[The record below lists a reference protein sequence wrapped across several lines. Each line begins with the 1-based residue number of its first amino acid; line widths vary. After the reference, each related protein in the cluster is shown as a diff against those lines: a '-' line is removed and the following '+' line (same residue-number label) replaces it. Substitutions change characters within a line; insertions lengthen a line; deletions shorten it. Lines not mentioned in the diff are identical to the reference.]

1 MYLTRLRRTGFWTS
15 KCISV
20 LLKVCLVMFLLPHSF
35 TFNLM
40 FPRTLQ
46 QQVTKRNAS
55 SSFNIVGY
63 TEDNNNSNNNHN
75 NTLGA
80 IQVKRFALLYKSGHS
95 HTFFIT
101 SYIFELSLVLLL
113 FLHLQTAA
121 NSSYV
126 RTSLAIKAILTL
138 IMLVHN
144 LTDYTT
150 EVLSSFNL

>member
-1 MYLTRLRRTGFWTS
+1 MYLTRLRRTCFWTS
-15 KCISV
+15 ECISV
-20 LLKVCLVMFLLPHSF
+20 LLKVCLAMFLLPHSF

-63 TEDNNNSNNNHN
+63 TEDNNNSNNIIIIPC
-75 NTLGA
+75 T
-80 IQVKRFALLYKSGHS
+80 IQVKRFAPLYKSGHS

>member
-55 SSFNIVGY
+55 SSFNIEGY
-63 TEDNNNSNNNHN
+63 TEDNNNSNNIIIIPC
-75 NTLGA
+75 T
-80 IQVKRFALLYKSGHS
+80 IQVKRFAPLYKSGHS

-121 NSSYV
+121 NSSCV

>member
-1 MYLTRLRRTGFWTS
+1 MYLTRLRRTCFWTS
-15 KCISV
+15 ECISV

-63 TEDNNNSNNNHN
+63 TEDNNNSNNIIIIPC
-75 NTLGA
+75 T
-80 IQVKRFALLYKSGHS
+80 IQVKRFAPLYKSGHS

>member
-1 MYLTRLRRTGFWTS
+1 MYLTRLRRTCFWTS
-15 KCISV
+15 ECISV

-63 TEDNNNSNNNHN
+63 TEDNNNSNNIIIIPC
-75 NTLGA
+75 T
-80 IQVKRFALLYKSGHS
+80 IQVKRFAPLYKSGHS

-121 NSSYV
+121 NSSCV

>member
-1 MYLTRLRRTGFWTS
+1 MYLTRLRRTCFWTS
-15 KCISV
+15 ECISV
-20 LLKVCLVMFLLPHSF
+20 LLRLCLVMFLLPHSF

-40 FPRTLQ
+40 FPQTLQ

-63 TEDNNNSNNNHN
+63 TEDNNNSNNIIIIPC
-75 NTLGA
+75 T
-80 IQVKRFALLYKSGHS
+80 IQVKRFAPLYKSGHS

>member
-1 MYLTRLRRTGFWTS
+1 M
-15 KCISV
+15 III
-20 LLKVCLVMFLLPHSF
+20 LPC
-35 TFNLM
+35 T
-40 FPRTLQ
+40 
-46 QQVTKRNAS
+46 
-55 SSFNIVGY
+55 
-63 TEDNNNSNNNHN
+63 
-75 NTLGA
+75 
-80 IQVKRFALLYKSGHS
+80 IQVKRFAPLYKSGHS

-144 LTDYTT
+144 LTDSCRLLTFKCY
-150 EVLSSFNL
+150 VLYP

>member
-1 MYLTRLRRTGFWTS
+1 MYLTRLRRTCFWTS
-15 KCISV
+15 ECISV

-55 SSFNIVGY
+55 SSFNIEGY
-63 TEDNNNSNNNHN
+63 TEDNNNSNNIIIIPC
-75 NTLGA
+75 T
-80 IQVKRFALLYKSGHS
+80 IQVKRFAPLYKSGHS

-121 NSSYV
+121 NSSCV

>member
-63 TEDNNNSNNNHN
+63 TEDNNNSNNIIIIPC
-75 NTLGA
+75 T
-80 IQVKRFALLYKSGHS
+80 IQVKRFAPLYKSGHS

-121 NSSYV
+121 NSSCV

>member
-1 MYLTRLRRTGFWTS
+1 MIIIIPCT
-15 KCISV
+15 
-20 LLKVCLVMFLLPHSF
+20 
-35 TFNLM
+35 
-40 FPRTLQ
+40 
-46 QQVTKRNAS
+46 
-55 SSFNIVGY
+55 
-63 TEDNNNSNNNHN
+63 
-75 NTLGA
+75 
-80 IQVKRFALLYKSGHS
+80 IQVKRFAPLYKSGHS

-121 NSSYV
+121 NSFCV

-138 IMLVHN
+138 IMLLHN

>member
-1 MYLTRLRRTGFWTS
+1 M
-15 KCISV
+15 III
-20 LLKVCLVMFLLPHSF
+20 LPC
-35 TFNLM
+35 T
-40 FPRTLQ
+40 
-46 QQVTKRNAS
+46 
-55 SSFNIVGY
+55 
-63 TEDNNNSNNNHN
+63 
-75 NTLGA
+75 
-80 IQVKRFALLYKSGHS
+80 IQVKRFAPLYKSGHS

-101 SYIFELSLVLLL
+101 SYIFELSLVL